1 MNIPIY
7 IFLSESFFLQLLYVD
22 RVKFD
27 LLQVQRTRP
36 TISYWTS
43 EMIRLREDFEQEEGG
58 FGLREVNG
66 PYVEEVEN
74 VSDDDES
81 VDEGISSDVSF
92 VS

>member
-1 MNIPIY
+1 
-7 IFLSESFFLQLLYVD
+7 
-22 RVKFD
+22 
-27 LLQVQRTRP
+27 
-36 TISYWTS
+36 
-43 EMIRLREDFEQEEGG
+43 MIRLREDFEQEEGG